1 MFGLGIKEKEKKRR
15 KKTNKG
21 WLKLQKQERE
31 ENGVERQIYI
41 PKASTRFRPEMGP
54 VVLPDSVSQPSKV
67 GRYY

>member
-41 PKASTRFRPEMGP
+41 PTQGQHEVPAGDGASSIT
-54 VVLPDSVSQPSKV
+54 
-67 GRYY
+67 